1 MSISALLIQG
11 LQLMLMGMG
20 FVFVF
25 LGLLV
30 VVVSFVSRVLATN
43 APPVPATAD
52 AVPTSDASS
61 DLLSDPELV
70 SVITA
75 AVQKYRKQTGEPGK
89 E

>member
-1 MSISALLIQG
+1 MSISALMIQG

-30 VVVSFVSRVLATN
+30 VVVTFVSRLLADRAASLSTTKN
-43 APPVPATAD
+43 GIGGQVD
-52 AVPTSDASS
+52 PT
-61 DLLSDPELV
+61 SDPELV

-75 AVQKYRKQTGEPGK
+75 AIHQHRTQTKNSG
-89 E
+89 

>member
-30 VVVSFVSRVLATN
+30 VVVSCISRFVAD
-43 APPVPATAD
+43 APAPIPATTEAATGGD
-52 AVPTSDASS
+52 PSS